1 MELKI
6 GMTGTAETIVTGE
19 LTAGRAGSGTLPVF
33 ATPHMTALMER
44 AAWTLVQPYLDAGKG
59 TVGVHIAV
67 GHTAATP
74 VGMRVRATAVL
85 TAIEGKKLTFDVT
98 AEDEKGEIGRGTH
111 TRAIITE
118 KSFLDRTNAK
128 LG

>member
-1 MELKI
+1 
-6 GMTGTAETIVTGE
+6 
-19 LTAGRAGSGTLPVF
+19 
-33 ATPHMTALMER
+33 
-44 AAWTLVQPYLDAGKG
+44 
-59 TVGVHIAV
+59 
-67 GHTAATP
+67 
-74 VGMRVRATAVL
+74 MRVRATAVL

-118 KSFLDRTNAK
+118 KSFLERTNGK

>member
-6 GMTGTAETIVTGE
+6 GMTGTAETVVTE
-19 LTAGRAGSGTLPVF
+19 ALTAETAGSGSLPVF

-67 GHTAATP
+67 DHTAATP
-74 VGMRVRATAVL
+74 VGMKVRATAVL
-85 TAIEGKKLTFDVT
+85 TAVEGKMLTFDVT
-98 AEDEKGEIGRGTH
+98 AEDETGEIGRGTH

-118 KSFLDRTNAK
+118 KSFLERTNGK